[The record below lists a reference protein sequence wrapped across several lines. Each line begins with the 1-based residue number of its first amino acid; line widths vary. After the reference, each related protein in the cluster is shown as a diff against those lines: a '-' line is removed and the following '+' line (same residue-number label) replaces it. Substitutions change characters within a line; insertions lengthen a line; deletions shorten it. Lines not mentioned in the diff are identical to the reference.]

1 MARKSVNTEI
11 LNKTM
16 RNASPSVFNCRPRN
30 EHHRQRANRARIWQR
45 SWRGPV
51 SVALSTL
58 ACLGFIG
65 CSTTAGPS
73 AATAPKPRTLSSFD
87 IGAAQSAENQIPS
100 GTLNFQNAELA
111 QVLAIY
117 QELSGRT
124 VVRPAA
130 LPNPAISVRNQT
142 ALSRVQALQ
151 LLDTVLAQNGIAMVL
166 MGELAVKAVPEA
178 RAASESPPEI
188 TLPWKELPDCGSFML
203 RRVRLKN
210 LRPSEVVPVLLPLA
224 KAPNAVLPV
233 DASGELILRDY
244 SSNIRRMLQVL
255 EDLDK
260 KSPR

>member
-1 MARKSVNTEI
+1 
-11 LNKTM
+11 M
-16 RNASPSVFNCRPRN
+16 RNSSVSVFSCSPGQ
-30 EHHRQRANRARIWQR
+30 EHHRQRANRARLLHW

-58 ACLGFIG
+58 ACLGFAA
-65 CSTTAGPS
+65 CSTTAGSS

-87 IGAAQSAENQIPS
+87 IAAAHSPDDQMPS

-111 QVLAIY
+111 QVLAVY

-124 VVRPAA
+124 VLRPAA
-130 LPNPAISVRNQT
+130 LPAPTISLRNQT
-142 ALSRVQALQ
+142 ALSPVQALQ

-166 MGELAVKAVPEA
+166 MGDLAVKAVPEA
-178 RAASESPPEI
+178 RAGTESPPEI
-188 TLPWKELPDCGSFML
+188 TLPWKELPDCGSFMM

-210 LRPSEVVPVLLPLA
+210 LRPSEVVPVLAPLA

-233 DASGELILRDY
+233 DSSGELILRDY